1 MVNSPSSHLKVP
13 EKDIF
18 MLFPNKIYQCI
29 LLLFSGM
36 AASVLPL
43 FIICDDVPL
52 YLSTLSLF
60 IVTFAIPFIVN
71 RIRKRDSNIDYSYNY
86 LKTIKDNKIIH
97 LSIILYLIISIT
109 VKNYLH
115 ITENENGDWEI
126 SLLIG
131 AIVYGP
137 IIEELIFRYTILSG
151 LLERYSAKCSI
162 LISSVLFALMHYDV
176 IETIYDNLYSIINA
190 FVLSV
195 FLGAIFTQ
203 SRNIVYVILIHS
215 LINHLVLIS

>member
-1 MVNSPSSHLKVP
+1 
-13 EKDIF
+13 
-18 MLFPNKIYQCI
+18 
-29 LLLFSGM
+29 M

-52 YLSTLSLF
+52 YLSTLLLF

-137 IIEELIFRYTILSG
+137 IIEELIF
-151 LLERYSAKCSI
+151 
-162 LISSVLFALMHYDV
+162 
-176 IETIYDNLYSIINA
+176 
-190 FVLSV
+190 
-195 FLGAIFTQ
+195 
-203 SRNIVYVILIHS
+203 
-215 LINHLVLIS
+215 

>member
-1 MVNSPSSHLKVP
+1 
-13 EKDIF
+13 
-18 MLFPNKIYQCI
+18 
-29 LLLFSGM
+29 M

-115 ITENENGDWEI
+115 VTENENGDWEI

-162 LISSVLFALMHYDV
+162 LISSVLFALMHYNV
-176 IETIYDNLYSIINA
+176 IGTIYDNLYSIINA

-215 LINHLVLIS
+215 LINLLVLIS